1 MFNAFQYTTNTA
13 YSIGIGIGIGIEAEI
28 VIRFLFSEVL
38 NIFLSLSVPDRF
50 QVLAFQTSQLYKS

>member
-13 YSIGIGIGIGIEAEI
+13 YSIGIGIGIEAEI

>member
-13 YSIGIGIGIGIEAEI
+13 YSIAIGIEI

-38 NIFLSLSVPDRF
+38 SIFLSLSVPDRF